1 MTSLNFSDITM
12 NWLSKK
18 IIRILNNNENNKLV
32 SCGPTRQLLTDQL
45 ALHPVLGKNGTSCT
59 RFFSPP
65 PENDWK
71 KSPKTLIYC
80 RNGDVFLDSSLKQRN
95 NRFIGGSNWK
105 HQCKVALL
113 EEEKIV
119 SALVHLLIANDFD
132 IILENVFQVLVWGT
146 FHRPTV
152 FPLSNMCCT
161 IGLHR
166 GSQMPRELQFEGF
179 WTFTHF
185 VIKYLLL

>member
-1 MTSLNFSDITM
+1 MTSINFSDITM

-18 IIRILNNNENNKLV
+18 IICILNNNENNKLV

-45 ALHPVLGKNGTSCT
+45 ALHPVLEWYKLYKN
-59 RFFSPP
+59 FLFLPP
-65 PENDWK
+65 RKWLKK
-71 KSPKTLIYC
+71 KSKTLIYC
-80 RNGDVFLDSSLKQRN
+80 RNGDVSLDCSLKQRN

-119 SALVHLLIANDFD
+119 SALVHLLIANDFN